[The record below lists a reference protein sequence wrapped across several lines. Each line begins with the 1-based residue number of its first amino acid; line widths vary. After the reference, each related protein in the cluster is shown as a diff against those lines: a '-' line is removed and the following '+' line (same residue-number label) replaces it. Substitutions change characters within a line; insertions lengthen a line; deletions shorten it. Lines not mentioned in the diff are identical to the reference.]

1 MVFVTSLFLLLGR
14 AVMLNAF
21 TFFQDQEE
29 PEADVEVE
37 NGNSADEASP
47 NVQRSS
53 PRRDSQDQSPPVT
66 DQIPPLDNSDAI
78 DNESTKLLNEE
89 SD

>member
-1 MVFVTSLFLLLGR
+1 MDVFSFSFGLYVLIYFLI
-14 AVMLNAF
+14 LNAF
-21 TFFQDQEE
+21 TFFKDQEE
-29 PEADVEVE
+29 PEGEVEGE

-47 NVQRSS
+47 NTQR
-53 PRRDSQDQSPPVT
+53 DQSPPVT
-66 DQIPPLDNSDAI
+66 DQIPPLDNSDTV

>member
-1 MVFVTSLFLLLGR
+1 MVLFPFSFDLNFYLFTLNVFTSL
-14 AVMLNAF
+14 
-21 TFFQDQEE
+21 QDQED
-29 PEADVEVE
+29 PEVEVEGE

-47 NVQRSS
+47 NPQ
-53 PRRDSQDQSPPVT
+53 RDSQDQSPPVT
-66 DQIPPLDNSDAI
+66 DQIPPLDNSDTV